1 MIHDDTAGD
10 EVLDLLV
17 LLLRQ
22 IRRAT
27 QFFGQTYLFIKFE
40 RILTDRLLEQP
51 PCSQLNI
58 LLVVTETSE
67 TFECHRHIDTLHKVR
82 AIEIT
87 QVAVY
92 FREPD
97 RRNPSFKRN
106 RPKMLNVHQNL
117 C

>member
-17 LLLRQ
+17 LLLGQ

-27 QFFGQTYLFIKFE
+27 QFFCQTYLFIEFE

-67 TFECHRHIDTLHKVR
+67 TFECHRHIDTLHKVL
-82 AIEIT
+82 AIEIA

-92 FREPD
+92 FREPA
-97 RRNPSFKRN
+97 
-106 RPKMLNVHQNL
+106 
-117 C
+117 